1 MDGAESVRSG
11 RSDRSERSH
20 RSHSSRHHHRPH
32 GNRANSR
39 ASDRSIHR
47 EQNRSDNRSV
57 TINTPGSENDEQM
70 ERVEVQILPQDD
82 NWGDNT
88 TAITGI
94 QMYIIDLAIV

>member
-20 RSHSSRHHHRPH
+20 RSHGSRHHRSH
-32 GNRANSR
+32 GGHRANSR
-39 ASDRSIHR
+39 ASERSNYRDHG
-47 EQNRSDNRSV
+47 RSDNRSV
-57 TINTPGSENDEQM
+57 TINTPGSENDDPM

-88 TAITGI
+88 TAITGKMF
-94 QMYIIDLAIV
+94 QDF